1 MVATSN
7 APSLDLRG
15 LTQPKQNISLSPNKI
30 GIVTLDWNAVSKVNI
45 SEQEPPTAEPPDQSL
60 LQVRKCLEEVK
71 SCIEKHKNAA
81 QTAKKN
87 VVTWSWSDC
96 FEVHTCIKKI
106 HNLYMCSWAFGIG
119 LKIPKV
125 SKTPG
130 LHPSWSQRLKS
141 DRPERFW
148 VDVASLT
155 HQGILRDLG
164 MLPRSIEK
172 CFHIKMERSA
182 AQHGWHFWCQNS
194 YISETNIAQK
204 TFPKDL
210 RFRAGCIS
218 MRRWWSSM
226 VYVGV
231 HWALASPCMCFGK
244 RICVHSWLHAADSVH
259 AACVH
264 FKWEITATNNI
275 YIYTYVD
282 GLQPESWSGKAS
294 IQYDLSIGKDK
305 K

>member
-1 MVATSN
+1 MLFQKSTFQNRNHQLLSPRINHCCRSASAWRRSRAASRSTKMLPRQRRRMSW
-7 APSLDLRG
+7 LDLD
-15 LTQPKQNISLSPNKI
+15 LTVLRCTHAS
-30 GIVTLDWNAVSKVNI
+30 
-45 SEQEPPTAEPPDQSL
+45 
-60 LQVRKCLEEVK
+60 
-71 SCIEKHKNAA
+71 
-81 QTAKKN
+81 
-87 VVTWSWSDC
+87 
-96 FEVHTCIKKI
+96 KKI

>member
-164 MLPRSIEK
+164 MLPRSIENVSTSRWK
-172 CFHIKMERSA
+172 GLLRNMADISDVKTPTFLKQTLHRKRFQKICDLELVVSA
-182 AQHGWHFWCQNS
+182 CGAG
-194 YISETNIAQK
+194 
-204 TFPKDL
+204 DL
-210 RFRAGCIS
+210 RWY
-218 MRRWWSSM
+218 M
-226 VYVGV
+226 
-231 HWALASPCMCFGK
+231 
-244 RICVHSWLHAADSVH
+244 
-259 AACVH
+259 
-264 FKWEITATNNI
+264 
-275 YIYTYVD
+275 
-282 GLQPESWSGKAS
+282 
-294 IQYDLSIGKDK
+294 
-305 K
+305 